1 MRTWWNGRHTGFRVQ
16 CQKTCGFDSHR
27 PHQDYILAKITG
39 PIMKES
45 DFMLI
50 KKTWNKYDWKHHIGY
65 YYEGYFLFGFI
76 PIYISRTC

>member
-1 MRTWWNGRHTGFRVQ
+1 
-16 CQKTCGFDSHR
+16 
-27 PHQDYILAKITG
+27 
-39 PIMKES
+39 MKEG

-50 KKTWNKYDWKHHIGY
+50 KKTWNKYNRKPLIRY